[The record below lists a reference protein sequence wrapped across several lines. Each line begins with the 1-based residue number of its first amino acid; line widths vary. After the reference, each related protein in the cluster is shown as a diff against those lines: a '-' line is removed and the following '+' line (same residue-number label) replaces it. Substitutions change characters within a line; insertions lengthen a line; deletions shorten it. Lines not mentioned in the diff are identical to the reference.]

1 MGMDM
6 LYSQVEQTI
15 HQHEKRLVVGN
26 SVQNQ
31 MYVMPSVGSCGKILI
46 YFGTYTSIILIKIM
60 ELYH

>member
-31 MYVMPSVGSCGKILI
+31 MYVMQSVG
-46 YFGTYTSIILIKIM
+46 
-60 ELYH
+60 

>member
-15 HQHEKRLVVGN
+15 RQHKEFLNVGN

-31 MYVMPSVGSCGKILI
+31 MYVMQSVG
-46 YFGTYTSIILIKIM
+46 
-60 ELYH
+60 